1 MTPASIRIISLTRR
15 LRISGRPRRMPAIRA
30 SRGTCTSAMA
40 IPAAAATAAS
50 TAGFGPCAADSNLV
64 FWGNESCNRRRG
76 LSPEWFGEGFG
87 FKAGLF
93 AAEAAPTKAA
103 PTNAFG
109 EPTGSQPKDIPMG
122 IITNGISQT
131 GPQRVLD
138 DISGDCAR
146 VLAISHSSI
155 VKAGL
160 PQRLPLAATR
170 VVDRR
175 GTAGFKASHQ
185 VRQGAGPQ
193 LYEPV
198 EMIGHQHVGQ
208 RAGKADSVTGAKLG
222 NGEARGGKV
231 AKDRGAIARYRG
243 EQIAAPDPG
252 EAVGTQAMAVGVWHG
267 MDVSKVT
274 AFAAKDAPTQIGR
287 NILKLCKRDRRRGFS
302 PEWFG
307 EEFGSDA
314 GLFAAK
320 AAPTQ
325 IGRNILKLCKRN
337 RRRGFSPEWFGEEF
351 GSGAGLFAAKAAPTE
366 GSTGKWCS
374 RRRGFSPES
383 EPKPS
388 HSFLPVRARFPSL
401 FARSSSCAF

>member
-15 LRISGRPRRMPAIRA
+15 LRISGRPRRMPTIRTA
-30 SRGTCTSAMA
+30 RGTCASTMA
-40 IPAAAATAAS
+40 IPAATTAATA
-50 TAGFGPCAADSNLV
+50 AGFGPCAADSNLV